1 MIDPVHGVSAIGMEH
16 LVAQERGKQVWYD
29 AYRVRV
35 ATVAR
40 DYGKLNRG

>member
-1 MIDPVHGVSAIGMEH
+1 VAGH

-29 AYRVRV
+29 DYRVRV

-40 DYGKLNRG
+40 DHRKPNRA